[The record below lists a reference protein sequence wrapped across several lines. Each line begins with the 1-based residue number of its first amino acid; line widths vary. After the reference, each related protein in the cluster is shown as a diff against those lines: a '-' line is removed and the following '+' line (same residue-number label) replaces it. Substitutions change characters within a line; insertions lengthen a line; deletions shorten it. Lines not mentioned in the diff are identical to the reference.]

1 MGRKRKMPS
10 RKDIFYFWEN
20 KMKKACSDNTCFKC
34 GLISFDDKIIVVER
48 CHIVPVCEGGSDDLD
63 NIHLLC
69 YSCHK
74 ESEVY
79 SGKKYNLWLKSKN
92 KEQFAKALFVLWEKG
107 FLKGDEINQYFTKA
121 KEIFIKKEGQF
132 VYDYTISEYKE
143 EVKKLIELW

>member
-1 MGRKRKMPS
+1 MPS

-20 KMKKACSDNTCFKC
+20 KIKNASDENTCFKC
-34 GLISFDDKIIVVER
+34 NLKPFIEESIVVER

-69 YSCHK
+69 HSCHK

-92 KEQFAKALFVLWEKG
+92 KEQFVKALFVLWEDG
-107 FLKGDEINQYFTKA
+107 FLDNDEINEYFVKA
-121 KEIFIKKEGQF
+121 KKYAIQKEGKF

-143 EVKKLIELW
+143 ETKQIVNLWN